1 MSNNL
6 EFNTKNTLEFIA
18 EKLNELIKLDPYCIS
33 DLFLY
38 KAYCVTDKF
47 QHHPTVV
54 IMDVGSFD
62 AQHLRVVGL
71 LNGLFGSPNS
81 NYRLAM
87 VFDSKEYKINSFTV
101 IDLREDVLTD
111 NQKSDA

>member
-1 MSNNL
+1 
-6 EFNTKNTLEFIA
+6 
-18 EKLNELIKLDPYCIS
+18 
-33 DLFLY
+33 
-38 KAYCVTDKF
+38 
-47 QHHPTVV
+47 
-54 IMDVGSFD
+54 MDVGSFD

-71 LNGLFGSPNS
+71 LNGLFGTPNS